1 MSYGKSIRVAA
12 SYLIV
17 SRDFWPNS
25 AAIGDGL
32 MCLARTLSK
41 TNKTY
46 VVTMSRQN
54 LSELD
59 SLESGGTS
67 SISFHIARPLTN
79 SSSGIFFRVIELI
92 YFSFWLLISLLR
104 SNPSIVYMATNPPL
118 LVPFVVAVYC
128 KIFRKKYVY
137 HVQDIHPEAT
147 SLLISIPGFVISTFQ
162 AVDTWVLNNAY
173 RVVTLTEDMRV
184 SLQARGVKRDDITLI
199 ENPSTVSSALSQDKV
214 QGVVFSGNA
223 GRLQLMDIVLEAIER
238 YLQADG
244 QLKFCF
250 VGAGV
255 YKGRLFD
262 LARRYQKFSYEGH
275 VDGETALKITS
286 GYRWA
291 LLPIMPEVL
300 SYAYPSKIPG
310 YISAGCEIISVTS
323 HETSLAKWVESSGC
337 GKNVEPSVDALIK
350 CFNELNIQS
359 NTSECIIS
367 KRLFSTPDTFANDLY
382 KLLKD
387 NK

>member
-1 MSYGKSIRVAA
+1 M

-17 SRDFWPNS
+17 SRDFWPNA

-41 TNKTY
+41 NNKTY

-54 LSELD
+54 LTELD
-59 SLESGGTS
+59 KLESES
-67 SISFHIARPLTN
+67 VSNISFHIARPLTN
-79 SSSGIFFRVIELI
+79 SSSGIFFRIIELI
-92 YFSFWLLISLLR
+92 YFSIWLSFSLLR
-104 SNPSIVYMATNPPL
+104 LNPSVVYVATNPPL
-118 LVPFVVAVYC
+118 LVPFTVAIYC

-137 HVQDIHPEAT
+137 HVQDIHPEAA
-147 SLLISIPGFVISTFQ
+147 SLLTSIPGFIFSTLQ

-184 SLQARGVKRDDITLI
+184 SLHARGVRRGDITLI
-199 ENPSTVSSALSQDKV
+199 ENPSTISNTPSQDKV
-214 QGVVFSGNA
+214 QGIVFSGNA
-223 GRLQLMDIVLEAIER
+223 GRLQLMEVVLEAIER
-238 YLQADG
+238 YLQAGG

-255 YKGRLFD
+255 YKEVLLD
-262 LARRYQKFSYEGH
+262 LDRRYQNFSYEGY

-291 LLPIMPEVL
+291 LLPIMPKVL
-300 SYAYPSKIPG
+300 SYAYPSKIPA

-323 HETSLAKWVESSGC
+323 HKTSLAKWVNSSGY
-337 GKNVEPSVDALIK
+337 GKNVEPSIDALIK
-350 CFNELNIQS
+350 CFN
-359 NTSECIIS
+359 
-367 KRLFSTPDTFANDLY
+367 DLY
-382 KLLKD
+382 LRPTTVEGIIPKKIFSKTEDFADNLFKLLRNDK
-387 NK
+387 